1 MGLVEFLHFIMI
13 FIKLVLKRNVE
24 PSISFKSSGTSKAL
38 WNCLIKTKVHTNQKG
53 YHFVIYT

>member
-24 PSISFKSSGTSKAL
+24 LSISFKSSVTSKAL
-38 WNCLIKTKVHTNQKG
+38 QNCLIKTKVHINKEG
-53 YHFVIYT
+53 YHFVIYI